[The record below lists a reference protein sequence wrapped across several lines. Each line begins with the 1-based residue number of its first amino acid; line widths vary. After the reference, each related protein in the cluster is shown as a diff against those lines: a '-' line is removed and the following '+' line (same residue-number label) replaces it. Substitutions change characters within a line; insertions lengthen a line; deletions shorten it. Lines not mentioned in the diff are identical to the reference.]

1 MMSLMNEAKQNKNIP
16 KNWKTIKSSI
26 LKSDQNM
33 LVAASKQKSD
43 IQQQNN
49 SSAPLVNLVIC
60 PICKETLWGAQ
71 KYSDHLRTVH
81 GDKNQNEG
89 SPKLP
94 LIRVKI
100 PLYKQ
105 RKYKSWPHPEK
116 SKYVYSSYQK
126 YGQPLRSEAEN
137 CQVASVKQDSK
148 LVSTTPMQ
156 PNKNENKVQIR
167 FVQAAIK
174 F

>member
-1 MMSLMNEAKQNKNIP
+1 MIKFYVFNSGTDYFWRKPHIWQEIWISEISINSVLQNQAFKSNAAQFVYQEMMSLMNEAKQNKNIP
-16 KNWKTIKSSI
+16 RNWKTIKSSI

-105 RKYKSWPHPEK
+105 RKYKSQKEK
-116 SKYVYSSYQK
+116 WANQ
-126 YGQPLRSEAEN
+126 N
-137 CQVASVKQDSK
+137 
-148 LVSTTPMQ
+148 
-156 PNKNENKVQIR
+156 
-167 FVQAAIK
+167 
-174 F
+174 